1 MEAMNEPIHHHY
13 VSVFYLSRWE
23 GSDGRICRFSR
34 PYGDTVKAGRV
45 APKGTA
51 FEPRL
56 YETKG
61 LPPEHAQIMETDFMA
76 KIDNDAANALTLL
89 EKGLSVIEFSD
100 EARNSWSR
108 FLVAQMLRTP
118 RDISQLKSSVEQVW
132 NRVSQPLRESYAAK
146 RSPKETATLEEFWAQ
161 LNTAYAD
168 ELALSVAR
176 TLMAHEGICDL
187 LNKMHWCVLD
197 VPEGCDSLLT
207 SDNPVWMTAAL
218 VGADDFLLV
227 AIGPRRLFVA
237 AVEPDTLCRI
247 QAQRRCEL
255 VKIINKIT
263 VQHADRFV
271 YGETEDAL
279 PLVQEHMSTRRH
291 DTWLERHAR
300 MRDLEIVASDN
311 PPNKV

>member
-1 MEAMNEPIHHHY
+1 MLFRSSNE
-13 VSVFYLSRWE
+13 
-23 GSDGRICRFSR
+23 
-34 PYGDTVKAGRV
+34 T
-45 APKGTA
+45 
-51 FEPRL
+51 
-56 YETKG
+56 
-61 LPPEHAQIMETDFMA
+61 
-76 KIDNDAANALTLL
+76 
-89 EKGLSVIEFSD
+89 
-100 EARNSWSR
+100 RNSWSR

-132 NRVSQPLRESYAAK
+132 NRESQALRENYAAR
-146 RSPKETATLEEFWAQ
+146 RSPADPATLEEFWAQ
-161 LNTAYAD
+161 RNPAYAD

-176 TLMAHEGICDL
+176 TLMVHEGICHL
-187 LNKMHWCVLD
+187 LNKMRWCVLD

-207 SDNPVWMTAAL
+207 SDNPVWMTATL

-237 AVEPDTLCRI
+237 AVEPGTLCRI
-247 QAQRRCEL
+247 HAQRRCEL

-263 VQHADRFV
+263 VQHADKFV

-300 MRDLEIVASDN
+300 MRELEIVASGN
-311 PPNKV
+311 PSNEV

>member
-1 MEAMNEPIHHHY
+1 MNEPIRHHY

-34 PYGDTVKAGRV
+34 PYGDTVKVERV

-89 EKGLSVIEFSD
+89 EKGLSVIELSD

-108 FLVAQMLRTP
+108 FLVAQKYRTP
-118 RDISQLKSSVEQVW
+118 RDISQLKSSVQQVW
-132 NRVSQPLRESYAAK
+132 NRESRALRESYAAR
-146 RSPKETATLEEFWAQ
+146 RSPTDPATLEEFCAQ
-161 LNTAYAD
+161 LNPSYAD

-176 TLMAHEGICDL
+176 TLMVHEGICNL
-187 LNKMHWCVLD
+187 LNKMRWCVLD
-197 VPEGCDSLLT
+197 VPEGCDWLLT
-207 SDNPVWMTAAL
+207 SDNPIWMTATL
-218 VGADDFLLV
+218 VGTDDFLLV

-237 AVEPDTLCRI
+237 TVEPDTLYRI

-271 YGETEDAL
+271 FGKTEDAL
-279 PLVQEHMSTRRH
+279 PFVQEYMSTRRH

-300 MRDLEIVASDN
+300 MRDLEIVASAN
-311 PPNKV
+311 PPNKP

>member
-1 MEAMNEPIHHHY
+1 MEAMNEPIRHHY
-13 VSVFYLSRWE
+13 VAVFYLSRWE
-23 GSDGRICRFSR
+23 GPDGRICCFSR
-34 PYGDTVKAGRV
+34 PYGDIVKVGRV

-61 LPPEHAQIMETDFMA
+61 LPPERAQIMETDFMA
-76 KIDNDAANALTLL
+76 KIDNDAANALTFL
-89 EKGLSVIEFSD
+89 ENGSSEIGLSNET
-100 EARNSWSR
+100 RNSWSR
-108 FLVAQMLRTP
+108 FLVAQMVRTP
-118 RDISQLKSSVEQVW
+118 RDITQLKSSVEQVW
-132 NRVSQPLRESYAAK
+132 NRVSQPLRESYAAR
-146 RSPKETATLEEFWAQ
+146 RSPNEPATLAEFWAQ
-161 LNTAYAD
+161 LNPAYAD
-168 ELALSVAR
+168 ELALGVAQ

-187 LNKMHWCVLD
+187 LNKMRWCVLG

-207 SDNPVWMTAAL
+207 SDNPVWMTATL

-271 YGETEDAL
+271 YGETADAL

-300 MRDLEIVASDN
+300 MRDLEIVASDI